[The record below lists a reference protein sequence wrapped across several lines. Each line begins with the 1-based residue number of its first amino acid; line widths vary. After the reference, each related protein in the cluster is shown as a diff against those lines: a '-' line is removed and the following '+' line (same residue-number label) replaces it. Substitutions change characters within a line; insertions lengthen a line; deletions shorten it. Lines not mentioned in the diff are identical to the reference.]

1 MGQQLQ
7 HLWHR
12 YKSVLAYLFF
22 GGLTTVVNYLVF
34 WIFNMFCSYL
44 IANTFAWFL
53 SVLFAYVTIKLWVVD
68 AKTPTVRAR
77 LKEATSFFGFRLL
90 SYFVDQGIMIVGIS
104 FLHGNDLIV
113 KLIDQV
119 LIVVLNWFF
128 SKLFIFKDR
137 DV

>member
-53 SVLFAYVTIKLWVVD
+53 SVLFAYVTNKLWVFD

-90 SYFVDQGIMIVGIS
+90 SYFVDTYILFIRIIWYMHHIMII
-104 FLHGNDLIV
+104 FLV
-113 KLIDQV
+113 E
-119 LIVVLNWFF
+119 
-128 SKLFIFKDR
+128 FIC
-137 DV
+137 